1 MEVGKYPGIS
11 IIIPAYN
18 EEKALERTLLHFLPF
33 KEKYNL
39 EIIVADDAS
48 TDRTVEIAER
58 FADKVV
64 LNRTGRRARSGSCN
78 RGVREANYGIL
89 FFLDADILVEEPDSL
104 FSKVYEVFRDESV
117 IGGMLNYKV
126 YPDKEK
132 FSDRVTHAFWNAVMR
147 LVLKFGYGVSTPGIQ
162 IVKKAAFN
170 RIGGYDENLRLIQD
184 VDLFLRLSRIGKIRF
199 FSGLYILESPRRYR
213 DEGYLIYAYRSTLR
227 WYNILFKHRS
237 YGEYKTV
244 R

>member
-64 LNRTGRRARSGSCN
+64 LNRTGRRARSGSWTCQCCFLPPELSSL
-78 RGVREANYGIL
+78 RGRGTHHPRSGNY
-89 FFLDADILVEEPDSL
+89 E
-104 FSKVYEVFRDESV
+104 
-117 IGGMLNYKV
+117 
-126 YPDKEK
+126 
-132 FSDRVTHAFWNAVMR
+132 
-147 LVLKFGYGVSTPGIQ
+147 
-162 IVKKAAFN
+162 
-170 RIGGYDENLRLIQD
+170 
-184 VDLFLRLSRIGKIRF
+184 
-199 FSGLYILESPRRYR
+199 
-213 DEGYLIYAYRSTLR
+213 
-227 WYNILFKHRS
+227 
-237 YGEYKTV
+237 
-244 R
+244 